1 LYYLLTVRF
10 YFFKIFGEAVL
21 GLSQGSVSELLS
33 KPKPWHM
40 LSIKGREPFI
50 RMQLWLSDQHNVEK
64 LQAIKSERREMNK
77 RRRGSS
83 QQDNGSDTS
92 SNDTSD
98 FYHSGTSSPPSAAKK
113 QRVRTIKIPL

>member
-1 LYYLLTVRF
+1 
-10 YFFKIFGEAVL
+10 
-21 GLSQGSVSELLS
+21 
-33 KPKPWHM
+33 M

-50 RMQLWLSDQHNVEK
+50 RMQLWLSDQHNVER

-77 RRRGSS
+77 RRRGSG

-98 FYHSGTSSPPSAAKK
+98 FYHSVTSSPPSAAKK
-113 QRVRTIKIPL
+113 QRVRIVNLVFNRLIITTLLLELIM